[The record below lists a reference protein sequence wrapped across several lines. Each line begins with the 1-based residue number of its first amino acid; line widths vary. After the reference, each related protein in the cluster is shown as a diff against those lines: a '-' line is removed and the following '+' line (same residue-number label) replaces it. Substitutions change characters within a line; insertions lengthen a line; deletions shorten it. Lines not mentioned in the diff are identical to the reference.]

1 MINCMVV
8 DDEKLIR
15 ELLADNI
22 ARVPFLQLVASCK
35 NGMEAIEVLHTE
47 KIDLMFLDI
56 RMPDLDGIRLLRSLE
71 RRPRVILVTAYKD
84 YAWEGFDLDV
94 VDYLLKPFSFERF
107 LKACNKAYHYFQ
119 LAGGEAGMGGPSE
132 GTPGYFFVYVEY
144 NRVRVDVDAI
154 LYIEGMKDYVKI
166 FLSSTSRPVITRL
179 NLKAMEEK
187 LAGLRFVRCHKSYIV
202 SVDKITAVKR
212 DILCVGQ
219 AEIPVSDNYK
229 AALDKLLD
237 R

>member
-1 MINCMVV
+1 MVV

-94 VDYLLKPFSFERF
+94 ADYLLKPFSFERF

>member
-1 MINCMVV
+1 MVV

>member
-94 VDYLLKPFSFERF
+94 ADYLLKPFSFERF